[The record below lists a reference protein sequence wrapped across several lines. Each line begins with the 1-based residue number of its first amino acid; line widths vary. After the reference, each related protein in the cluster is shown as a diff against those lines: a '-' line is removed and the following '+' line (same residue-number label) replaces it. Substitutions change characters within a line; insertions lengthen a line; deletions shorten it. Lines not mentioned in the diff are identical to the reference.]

1 MADTREPARGC
12 GRLGR
17 QRHHSGDSLDAP
29 AWVAA
34 QSIWRA
40 KGCSPTHGVSEP
52 YEVSVRFD
60 HSTHGDQC
68 RAQGSL
74 RGRIAR
80 LRMGFV
86 EKMPH
91 WLPARCVQGPRRSL
105 RGQSAR
111 RPGRD
116 AFRSRGSSLVGVQAD
131 FGSAHAN
138 SVPSRQMACRMT
150 ASLRATA
157 IEARFQPMRLASRS
171 AHIFSGHDRRTRVM
185 STPAASYK

>member
-1 MADTREPARGC
+1 LACKNRGRTRVKSQPLRGSQ
-12 GRLGR
+12 LVENKLTP
-17 QRHHSGDSLDAP
+17 HSD
-29 AWVAA
+29 
-34 QSIWRA
+34 R
-40 KGCSPTHGVSEP
+40 
-52 YEVSVRFD
+52 
-60 HSTHGDQC
+60 C

-116 AFRSRGSSLVGVQAD
+116 AFRSRGSLSWLIRLTPCRPSATRTRCRCATPIDRIASPIGVPCD
-131 FGSAHAN
+131 TRTST
-138 SVPSRQMACRMT
+138 CR
-150 ASLRATA
+150 SFAT
-157 IEARFQPMRLASRS
+157 
-171 AHIFSGHDRRTRVM
+171 IFSGLCLFLDIPVLLDGSPIPRVGPLQWGWITR
-185 STPAASYK
+185 